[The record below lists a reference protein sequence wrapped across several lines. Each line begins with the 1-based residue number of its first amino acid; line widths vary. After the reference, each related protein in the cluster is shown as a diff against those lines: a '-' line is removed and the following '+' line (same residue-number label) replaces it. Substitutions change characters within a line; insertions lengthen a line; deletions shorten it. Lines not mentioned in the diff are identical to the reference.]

1 MKRIRFIEIIICV
14 SLVLSAALT
23 QFAVSAD
30 DARSEIPYTD
40 KQDTATSP
48 YWYKTMSVY
57 TQKEAKAAFVPEGY
71 SGYVMKLTGDSASGI
86 TVDFSGRYIPI
97 TSVKALRMR
106 VYYGP
111 NTKEVRV
118 TTDAGVSWVLR
129 YNATKPNEW
138 NDVVLSDANEL
149 KKLAN
154 ADGRLGIFGFGFRN
168 LDNGSKNNVAY
179 IDEISVKLTTDD
191 DIPPV
196 FRYDGPDHIDT
207 TEGKPFVL
215 DIAAWDE
222 QENAGFPIE
231 YIWDK
236 TATDSAGRLIKG
248 EYLLTL
254 RATDSCGNSAEKKL
268 TVSVGEKDTKAPV
281 IDCGVK
287 SIKTVAGAYVRLDF
301 KAEDDRDS
309 VKVIQT
315 WSNGA
320 LDKQGR
326 ITEGTHTLTLTAADL
341 TGNTTTLRIT
351 VTAGK
356 TLD

>member
-1 MKRIRFIEIIICV
+1 MKKIHFIYVILCISMILGSV
-14 SLVLSAALT
+14 IPHY
-23 QFAVSAD
+23 AVSGD
-30 DARSEIPYTD
+30 DAKSEIPYAD

-57 TQKEAKAAFVPEGY
+57 TQEEAKAAFVPEGY

-86 TVDFSGRYIPI
+86 TVDFSGRNIPV
-97 TSVKALRMR
+97 TSVKALHMR

-111 NTKEVRV
+111 NTKEVRA

-129 YNATKPNEW
+129 YNAVNPNQWE
-138 NDVVLSDANEL
+138 DVVLSDAYEL

-154 ADGRLGIFGFGFRN
+154 GDGRLGVFGFGFRN

-179 IDEISVKLTTDD
+179 IDEIRAELKYDD

-215 DIAAWDE
+215 DIVAWDE
-222 QENAGFPIE
+222 QENAAFPIE

-236 TATDSAGRLIKG
+236 TATDSEGGLLMG
-248 EYLLTL
+248 DYQLTL
-254 RATDSCGNSAEKKL
+254 RATDSCGNTAEKKL
-268 TVSVGEKDTKAPV
+268 TVSVGEKDTTAPV
-281 IDCGVK
+281 IDCDL
-287 SIKTVAGAYVRLDF
+287 KTIRTVTGAYARLDF
-301 KAEDDRDS
+301 EATDDRDN

-315 WSNGA
+315 WSDGA
-320 LDKQGR
+320 LDKLGR
-326 ITEGTHTLTLTAADL
+326 INEGTHTLTLTAADL
-341 TGNTTTLRIT
+341 TGNTTTITIT
-351 VTAGK
+351 VTASS